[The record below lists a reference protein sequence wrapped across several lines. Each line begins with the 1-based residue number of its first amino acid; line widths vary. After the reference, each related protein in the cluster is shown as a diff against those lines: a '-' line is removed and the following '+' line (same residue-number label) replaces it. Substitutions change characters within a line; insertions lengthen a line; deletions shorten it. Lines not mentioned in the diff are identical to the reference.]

1 MEFSVS
7 QLLESFTDDKLFA
20 PKLIEKKLGLT
31 DSEAAS
37 RRLQIALDALTRIGL
52 LEKDK
57 GRYRRVEGEA
67 LVVGRLRCS
76 SRGFCF
82 AIQESGNGD
91 DIYIRESRLNSAWNG
106 DRVLVKV
113 TKDGMRRR
121 SPEGE
126 VRLIL
131 ERANPTLLATVKAV
145 AEGYRAFPLDDRL
158 SCPVELEADERHPD
172 LSAAVDCLVHLEM
185 RRYPIGDRPA
195 LARIA
200 AILGSDAESASDL
213 ELVRCKHNLPRE
225 FTAAAIALGQGAQ
238 PTTTELVRRDLR
250 REPAIALQN
259 NLAFSLEPVAGG
271 WQLAVHIPDVAACVP
286 AGSELDAIAAER
298 VRSFLFAGK
307 GVPMLPPLPIFD
319 GLEYPTISVLFELDE
334 SGNTTA
340 FAIEPTLIS
349 PYRLTEAAAQNLVS
363 GQGEREPAIA
373 KMLEAL
379 VALHPKLAAQ
389 RPDGFGV
396 ELPFLLSQEVDES
409 PSGLPVNRS
418 GQTVTAAFR
427 EVLILANRA
436 IGAHLVALDLPGIFR
451 VQPPPDPADV
461 NDWLRLLQ
469 CSGLNVPTDLET
481 VTLAD
486 LSGAMAQI
494 QTLEDAHRRQI
505 LSYSLLGI
513 LPGGEYSRS
522 RGDHFGLGIVDRAYA
537 HAVDPANRYVD
548 LLNQRLLHLVFTEG
562 RDRRSSR
569 SKDGVNL
576 RDSRCHGQVSW
587 SVLPSE
593 SERSFRQRLEVLE
606 SKFNAQEALYRKALK
621 DLDGLRK
628 AEKMKPRIGENFYGI
643 VTSVLSYGFFVT
655 LEELMVEGLVHV
667 SSLKDD
673 WYELPQSSTRNRGKQ
688 PQTRLVG
695 RRSNREYALGA
706 RIEVQVRSVDYY
718 RQQIDLVATAS
729 LAAEAA
735 ENGENVEAI
744 GEE

>member
-7 QLLESFTDDKLFA
+7 QLLESFADDKLVA

-57 GRYRRVEGEA
+57 GRYRRQEGEP
-67 LVVGRLRCS
+67 LVVGKLRCS

-82 AIQESGNGD
+82 AIQEAGNGD

-131 ERANPTLLATVKAV
+131 DRANPTLLATVKAV
-145 AEGYRAFPLDDRL
+145 EGRYQAFPLDDRL
-158 SCPVELEADERHPD
+158 SCAVDLETDERCPD
-172 LSAAVDCLVHLEM
+172 LSAAVNCLVHLEM

-195 LARIA
+195 VARIA

-213 ELVRCKHNLPRE
+213 DLVRCKHNLPRE
-225 FTAAAIALGQGAQ
+225 LSAEEIALGQAAQ
-238 PTTTELVRRDLR
+238 PVTTALVRRDLR
-250 REPAIALQN
+250 REPSIALQAN
-259 NLAFSLEPVAGG
+259 VAFSLEPVAGG
-271 WQLAVHIPDVAACVP
+271 WHLAVHIPDVAACVP
-286 AGSELDAIAAER
+286 AGSALDAIAAER
-298 VRSFLFAGK
+298 GRSFWFGGQ
-307 GVPMLPPLPIFD
+307 GVPMLPPLSLFE
-319 GLEYPTISVLFELDE
+319 GLEYPTVSVLFELDE

-349 PYRLTEAAAQNLVS
+349 PYRLTEAAAQNLVA
-363 GQGEREPAIA
+363 GQGEREPTIA
-373 KMLEAL
+373 KMLEHL
-379 VALHPKLAAQ
+379 VALHPKLVAQ
-389 RPDGFGV
+389 RPDGFGL
-396 ELPFLLSQEVDES
+396 ELPFPLGSEVDES
-409 PSGLPVNRS
+409 TCGLPVDRP
-418 GQTVTAAFR
+418 GQTVMAAFR

-451 VQPPPDPADV
+451 VQGPPDAAAV

-469 CSGLNVPTDLET
+469 CSGLDVPTALET

-486 LSGAMAQI
+486 LHGAMAQV
-494 QTLEDAHRRQI
+494 QTLTDPNRRQI
-505 LSYSLLGI
+505 LSSSLVGI

-522 RGDHFGLGIVDRAYA
+522 KGDHFGLGIVDRAYA

-587 SVLPSE
+587 SVLPAE
-593 SERSFRQRLEVLE
+593 SERAFRQRV
-606 SKFNAQEALYRKALK
+606 EAL
-621 DLDGLRK
+621 
-628 AEKMKPRIGENFYGI
+628 E
-643 VTSVLSYGFFVT
+643 
-655 LEELMVEGLVHV
+655 
-667 SSLKDD
+667 
-673 WYELPQSSTRNRGKQ
+673 
-688 PQTRLVG
+688 
-695 RRSNREYALGA
+695 
-706 RIEVQVRSVDYY
+706 
-718 RQQIDLVATAS
+718 
-729 LAAEAA
+729 
-735 ENGENVEAI
+735 
-744 GEE
+744 

>member
-7 QLLESFTDDKLFA
+7 QLLESFVDDKLFA
-20 PKLIEKKLGLT
+20 PKLIEKKLGL
-31 DSEAAS
+31 SEAAS
-37 RRLQIALDALTRIGL
+37 HRLQIALDALTRIGL

-57 GRYRRVEGEA
+57 GRYRRLEGEP
-67 LVVGRLRCS
+67 LVVGKLRCS

-106 DRVLVKV
+106 DRVLVKI

-131 ERANPTLLATVKAV
+131 DRANPTLLATVKAV
-145 AEGYRAFPLDDRL
+145 EGGYRAFPLDDRL
-158 SCPVELEADERHPD
+158 SCPVELEADEKHPD

-195 LARIA
+195 VARIA

-225 FTAAAIALGQGAQ
+225 FTPEAIALGQKAQ
-238 PTTTELVRRDLR
+238 PTTELVRRDLR

-259 NLAFSLEPVAGG
+259 NLAFSLERVDGG
-271 WQLAVHIPDVAACVP
+271 WQLAVHIPDVASCIP

-298 VRSFLFAGK
+298 GRSFLFAGQ

-319 GLEYPTISVLFELDE
+319 GLEYPAISVMFELDE
-334 SGNTTA
+334 SGNTTS

-379 VALHPKLAAQ
+379 VALHPKLVAQ
-389 RPDGFGV
+389 RPDGFGL

-409 PSGLPVNRS
+409 PSGLPVDPP

-436 IGAHLVALDLPGIFR
+436 IGAHMVALDLPGVFR
-451 VQPPPDPADV
+451 VQGPPDVAKV

-469 CSGLNVPTDLET
+469 CSGLSVPTELET

-494 QTLEDAHRRQI
+494 QTLTDPHRRQI

-522 RGDHFGLGIVDRAYA
+522 KGDHFGLGIVDRAYV

-593 SERSFRQRLEVLE
+593 SERAFRQRVETLE
-606 SKFNAQEALYRKALK
+606 SKLNAQEALYRKALE

-628 AEKMKPRIGENFYGI
+628 AEKMKPCIGQNFYGI
-643 VTSVLSYGFFVT
+643 VSSVLSYGFFVT
-655 LEELMVEGLVHV
+655 LEERLVEGLVHV

-673 WYELPQSSTRNRGKQ
+673 WYELPQSGNRSRGKQ

-695 RRSNREYALGA
+695 RRSGREYALGA

-735 ENGENVEAI
+735 EAAAENVDAVRAE
-744 GEE
+744 